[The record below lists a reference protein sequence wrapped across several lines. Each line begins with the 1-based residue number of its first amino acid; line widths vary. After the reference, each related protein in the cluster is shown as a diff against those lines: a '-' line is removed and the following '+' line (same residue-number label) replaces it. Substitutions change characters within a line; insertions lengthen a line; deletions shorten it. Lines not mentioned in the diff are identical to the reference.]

1 MKKIVLKKLSL
12 INFKGIKELVI
23 DTFEDGRT
31 DIFGAN
37 GTGKTTIFD
46 AFTWLLFGKD
56 STDRK
61 DFEIKTLDALG
72 KVIPKIEHEVNA
84 IIEVDNVEIS
94 IRRIL
99 KENWVKRRGSIEA
112 EFSGNVTEYFWND
125 VPMKQGDFQKKVNE
139 ILDESVFKMIT
150 SPMFFNSMEWKQ
162 RRSILTELA
171 GDVSN
176 EEIAIGNSAYQELLS
191 NLTQEKSLQDYKAQ
205 VLASVKKAKEELKV
219 IPSRIDEVM
228 RGVPDKEDFEVLE
241 KQLKSLQGDFEKV
254 EGKITN
260 SNKAFQS
267 KLDEQRELKIKI
279 NNLQSEI
286 EIIESNTRKQA
297 EESQRVDTST
307 LDKLSEEHRQKLVVL
322 DNLNTKISNYGNE
335 KQSIENQIKSIEDQ
349 LIKKRE
355 EWKEI
360 NSRKLEFNDEDFCC
374 PTCKREF
381 DASDVEVKK
390 AEFTSNFNKS
400 QKQGLDANSQQGKAL
415 SEKKKG
421 LEKELDVVKTL
432 IQDKQTEKTKLNNEL
447 SDLSVKINDE
457 NVKIS
462 DVTDKPTVESVYTKS
477 LENNTEYN
485 SKKSELSNLKSSL
498 KEDPQVDN
506 SELIEERKEI
516 SSQIDDL
523 KAKLQKKQ
531 QIENA
536 HSRIKELEEQECKLA
551 QQVADVEK
559 IQFTIE
565 NFIKDKIDRIEA
577 VVNQK
582 FKFVTFKMFDEQING
597 GIKETCEALIDGV
610 PFSDAN
616 TASKINAGLDVIN
629 TLSEF
634 YEVSAP
640 IFVDNAESVHTLT
653 DTNSQLIRLVVSET
667 HKKLTVSAKELVA

>member
-37 GTGKTTIFD
+37 GTGKTTVFD

-176 EEIAIGNSAYQELLS
+176 EEIAIGNSAYKELLS
-191 NLTQEKSLQDYKAQ
+191 NLTHEKSLQDYKAQ

-228 RGVPDKEDFEVLE
+228 RGVPDKEDFEALE

-260 SNKAFQS
+260 SNNAFQS

-307 LDKLSEEHRQKLVVL
+307 LDKLSEEHRQKLIVL
-322 DNLNTKISNYGNE
+322 DNLNIKISNYGNE

-355 EWKEI
+355 EWQEI

-390 AEFTSNFNKS
+390 AEFTSNFNKA

-415 SEKKKG
+415 SEKKQG

-447 SDLSVKINDE
+447 SNLSVKINDE
-457 NVKIS
+457 KVKIS
-462 DVTDKPTVESVYTKS
+462 DVTDKPTLESVYTKS

-485 SKKSELSNLKSSL
+485 SKKIELLNLQSSL

-516 SSQIDDL
+516 SSQIDDF
-523 KAKLQKKQ
+523 KARLQKKE
-531 QIENA
+531 QIESA
-536 HSRIKELEEQECKLA
+536 HSRIKELEEQESKLA

-634 YEVSAP
+634 YKVSAP